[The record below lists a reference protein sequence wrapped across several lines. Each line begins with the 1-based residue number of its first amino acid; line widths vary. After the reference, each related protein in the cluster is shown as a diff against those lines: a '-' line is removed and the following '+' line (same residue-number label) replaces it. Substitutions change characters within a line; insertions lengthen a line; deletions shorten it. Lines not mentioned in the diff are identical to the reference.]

1 VIFVREHRF
10 RQLVEAAGALAVI
23 ASFVALVRFYIIE
36 GYLPAPFVFDTY
48 DTFMDWFHTAY
59 WAHNEGAYSVWRT
72 IYLPLSFVI
81 TGLIADPRCYATSAF
96 DARECDLVGV
106 VALVAAYVAAVLV
119 TAVAFYRN
127 DRSSALFRTLAVAV
141 GGPLL
146 FALERG
152 NLILMAYV
160 AFVLIYGRLIRSK
173 AAVAAA
179 AGFLVNMKVYLL
191 FPILAFA
198 IKREW
203 RRLELCGLSAL
214 AIYLAS
220 LAIVGAGSPF
230 ELASNLEGWF
240 GSFVM
245 SVWDQ
250 VVYSTTYAPY
260 LLFDQLYYP
269 VRDFVD
275 QRTVD
280 LLKSVIRY
288 EILVSR
294 SLAIFCLLAAWFYP
308 QAVSLNRLV
317 FFILMQSFLS
327 QNPGGYAIALI
338 VFLVF
343 MERSRTLGTMVALVC
358 CYLVSLPMDIPI
370 ATILEVERVSW
381 VSGRITTVDYV
392 LTVGAVLRP
401 ALFVIM
407 LWSLAIDTLIDIHRA
422 VKTGPPTV
430 GLSLRKWRQAPPAN
444 IGPAIA

>member
-1 VIFVREHRF
+1 MILVREHRF
-10 RQLVEAAGALAVI
+10 QQLVEAAGALAVV

-96 DARECDLVGV
+96 DARECDLVGI
-106 VALVAAYVAAVLV
+106 VALIATYVAAVLV

-160 AFVLIYGRLIRSK
+160 AFVLIYGRLIKSQ

-198 IKREW
+198 IEREW

-230 ELASNLEGWF
+230 ELVSNLEGWF

-280 LLKSVIRY
+280 LLKSVIGY

-294 SLAIFCLLAAWFYP
+294 SLAFFCLLGAWFYP
-308 QAVSLNRLV
+308 KAVSLNRLV

-343 MERSRTLGTMVALVC
+343 MERRRNFGTMVALVC
-358 CYLVSLPMDIPI
+358 CYLVSIPMDIPI
-370 ATILEVERVSW
+370 ATVLEVERASW
-381 VSGRITTVDYV
+381 LSGRMATVDYV

-407 LWSLAIDTLIDIHRA
+407 LWSLAIDTLFDIHRA
-422 VKTGPPTV
+422 VRAGPPTV
-430 GLSLRKWRQAPPAN
+430 GLSIPKWGRAQPAKV
-444 IGPAIA
+444 GPAVA